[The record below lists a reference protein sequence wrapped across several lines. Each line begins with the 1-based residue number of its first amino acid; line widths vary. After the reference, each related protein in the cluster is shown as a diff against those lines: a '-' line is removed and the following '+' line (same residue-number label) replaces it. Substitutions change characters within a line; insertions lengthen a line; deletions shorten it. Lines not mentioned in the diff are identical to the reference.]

1 MHLIDQKRPFI
12 YVITDLWN
20 SNSRKN
26 VESMPVTKKKKVSD
40 KSSTH
45 DQTFYDQTTD
55 KSVNTQ

>member
-26 VESMPVTKKKKVSD
+26 VESMPVTKKKKG
-40 KSSTH
+40 
-45 DQTFYDQTTD
+45 FR
-55 KSVNTQ
+55 